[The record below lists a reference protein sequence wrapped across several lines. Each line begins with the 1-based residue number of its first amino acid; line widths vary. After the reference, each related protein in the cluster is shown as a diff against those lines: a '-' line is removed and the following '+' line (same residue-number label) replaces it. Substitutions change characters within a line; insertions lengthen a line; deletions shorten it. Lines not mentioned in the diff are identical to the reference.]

1 MLPSLLP
8 RSTTLINLTP
18 PLSRPA
24 CFTPPCTHS
33 VSLSFYFFFP
43 LSSCPH
49 MPPTANISLCGS
61 RRRLLFASRHP
72 SSFWHGRFPS
82 SEWQTRWRANTRTE
96 HTQVRMC
103 TAENLNSCVDVGCH
117 LLVESLSAL
126 NFFFFFARRRF
137 TIKNLFLLFVVQA
150 PNSSEQRWSLLSH
163 PTSLETALNSENIWF
178 IIREELKDLKKFGIV
193 RYLNLRGQGES

>member
-18 PLSRPA
+18 PLSRPV
-24 CFTPPCTHS
+24 CFTPLCTHS
-33 VSLSFYFFFP
+33 LCLSLLLFFS

-49 MPPTANISLCGS
+49 MPPTANISLCHC
-61 RRRLLFASRHP
+61 RRRRRHRRLLLASRHP

-96 HTQVRMC
+96 HTGVRMC

-126 NFFFFFARRRF
+126 NFFFARGRS
-137 TIKNLFLLFVVQA
+137 TKIKKNCFSCLLFKQ
-150 PNSSEQRWSLLSH
+150 L
-163 PTSLETALNSENIWF
+163 
-178 IIREELKDLKKFGIV
+178 IV
-193 RYLNLRGQGES
+193 PSNTEVSYHI